1 MAEREISNGKNLISK
16 HSWSPPFAVVILGQN
31 CVRLSDAAL
40 YDYFFSFFESLCY
53 KKQGEY
59 DMKIRLAQIIAA
71 LL

>member
-40 YDYFFSFFESLCY
+40 YD
-53 KKQGEY
+53 
-59 DMKIRLAQIIAA
+59 
-71 LL
+71 